1 MNLQKLYWNRPVVY
15 AGFFVFGAIM
25 LIDAV
30 PQYTQ
35 LHGELKKTIDP
46 VLDAGLWQ
54 GSWDLF
60 APTPDHVN
68 TRIGAHFNWADG
80 SQTTWLQPDW
90 HEMSAWEKMRN
101 FRIMAHY
108 DGIWLLGNSL
118 ARAPFCE
125 YLAKHEAGDRLAE
138 LEYITLF
145 YDRDDIPVPD
155 DQWREAYSA
164 PRYRERSQLHT
175 WFADE

>member
-1 MNLQKLYWNRPVVY
+1 VRLQKLYWNRPVVY
-15 AGFFVFGAIM
+15 AGWFVLGSLM
-25 LIDAV
+25 LIEAL

-35 LHGELKKTIDP
+35 LHGNLKKTIDP

-68 TRIGAHFNWADG
+68 IRIGAHFNWIDG
-80 SQTTWLQPDW
+80 SQTTWLQPNW

-101 FRIMAHY
+101 FRVMAHY
-108 DGIWLLGNSL
+108 DGIWLLYNRL
-118 ARAPFCE
+118 ARGPFCDH
-125 YLAKHEAGDRLAE
+125 LASEVDPEKRPD

-145 YDRDDIPVPD
+145 YDEDEIPPPSEE
-155 DQWREAYSA
+155 WRPAYSA
-164 PRYRERSQLHT
+164 PRYGQRSQLHT